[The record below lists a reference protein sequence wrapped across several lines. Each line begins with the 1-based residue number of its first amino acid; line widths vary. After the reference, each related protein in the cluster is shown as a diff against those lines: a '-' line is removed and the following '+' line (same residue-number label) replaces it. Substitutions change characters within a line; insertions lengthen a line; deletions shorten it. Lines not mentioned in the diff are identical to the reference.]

1 MRCLALDAA
10 PLHSLNF
17 MIKLDRVQRCGTRR
31 TQCTRGNLSAVA
43 GGKCGQFPAGRRS
56 QRVTCESHV
65 GSHTVQYVEL
75 QVWTIRCRCGHNR
88 A

>member
-31 TQCTRGNLSAVA
+31 TNAPEAIFQRSPVA
-43 GGKCGQFPAGRRS
+43 KCGQFPRWPQIATGD
-56 QRVTCESHV
+56 V
-65 GSHTVQYVEL
+65 
-75 QVWTIRCRCGHNR
+75 
-88 A
+88 